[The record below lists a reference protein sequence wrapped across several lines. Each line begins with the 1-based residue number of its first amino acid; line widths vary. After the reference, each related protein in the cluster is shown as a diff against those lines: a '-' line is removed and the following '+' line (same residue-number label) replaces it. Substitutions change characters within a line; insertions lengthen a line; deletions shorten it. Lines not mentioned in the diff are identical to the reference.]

1 MTNRAK
7 KQEED
12 ASFSLSLSLSLSD
25 NAAGTIPLGN
35 RLLSRLQTLQL
46 TNSRNLFHRAV
57 AESCGTR
64 VSFAEEQLFVSSRG
78 TSASRNSNQERERER
93 ERDRE
98 REYWVGMVFWNEEI
112 FEENFRGKFSRKSRA
127 KKTYIA
133 YIHALQI
140 R

>member
-98 REYWVGMVFWNEEI
+98 REREREREI
-112 FEENFRGKFSRKSRA
+112 ERRRDLFGGKNGSLVRARWATSRHPLCSLPC
-127 KKTYIA
+127 IN
-133 YIHALQI
+133 
-140 R
+140 

>member
-78 TSASRNSNQERERER
+78 TSASRNSNQERESETERER
-93 ERDRE
+93 ERE
-98 REYWVGMVFWNEEI
+98 REIERRRDLFG
-112 FEENFRGKFSRKSRA
+112 GKNGSLVRARWATSRHPLCSLPC
-127 KKTYIA
+127 IN
-133 YIHALQI
+133 
-140 R
+140 

>member
-93 ERDRE
+93 EREIE
-98 REYWVGMVFWNEEI
+98 RRRDLFG
-112 FEENFRGKFSRKSRA
+112 GKNGSLVRARWATSRHPLCSLPC
-127 KKTYIA
+127 IN
-133 YIHALQI
+133 
-140 R
+140 